1 MEIYLIRHTTPYIGK
16 GICYG
21 QLDIPVEA
29 SLFATALA
37 AIKAKIPLDIETCYS
52 SPLIRCSTLAQQ
64 LSKDY
69 NTDSRLMELHFGDW
83 ENKNWDEIPP
93 EELDLWMQDF
103 VNVPPPN
110 GESYYA
116 LHERTIAFVDDLLAT
131 EKKSAIIVTHAGNIR
146 SFLSL
151 ALGLSLQNSFRIEV
165 PYGAVVV
172 LKMNSNADFNKLIAM
187 K

>member
-1 MEIYLIRHTTPYIGK
+1 MEIYLVRHTTPAIEK

-21 QLDIPVEA
+21 QSDLPVEA
-29 SLFATALA
+29 SLFATEVAV
-37 AIKAKIPLDIETCYS
+37 IKSKIPSAIATCYS
-52 SPLIRCSTLAQQ
+52 SPLMRCSTLAQE
-64 LSKDY
+64 LFKNY
-69 NTDSRLMELHFGDW
+69 TTDNRLMELHFGDW
-83 ENKNWDEIPP
+83 ENKSWDKIPP

-116 LHERTIAFVDDLLAT
+116 LHQRTIAFVDDLLAT
-131 EKKSAIIVTHAGNIR
+131 EKKSAVIVTHAGNIR

-151 ALGLSLQNSFRIEV
+151 ALGLPLQNSFRIEV

-172 LKMNSNADFNKLIAM
+172 LKMNSNANFNKLIAI

>member
-1 MEIYLIRHTTPYIGK
+1 MEIYLIRHTTPYIDK

-21 QLDIPVEA
+21 QSDIPVEA
-29 SLFATALA
+29 SLFATELV
-37 AIKAKIPLDIETCYS
+37 AIKAKIPLDIGTYYS
-52 SPLIRCSTLAQQ
+52 SPLTRCSTLAQQ
-64 LSKDY
+64 LSNDY

-83 ENKNWDEIPP
+83 ENKNWDNIHS

-103 VNVPPPN
+103 VNTAPPN

-116 LHERTIAFVDDLLAT
+116 LHQRTIAFVDDLLAT
-131 EKKSAIIVTHAGNIR
+131 EKESAVIVTHAGNIR

-151 ALGLSLQNSFRIEV
+151 ALGLPLQNSFRIEV

-172 LKMNSNADFNKLIAM
+172 LKMNTDADFNKLIAI